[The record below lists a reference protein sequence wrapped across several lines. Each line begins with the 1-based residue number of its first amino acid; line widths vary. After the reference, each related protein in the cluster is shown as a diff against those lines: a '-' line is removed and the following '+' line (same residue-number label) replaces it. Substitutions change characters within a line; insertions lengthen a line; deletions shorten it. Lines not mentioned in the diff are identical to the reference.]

1 MNNFSRNLALWVIIG
16 LLVVALFQ
24 LFQSSGQQ
32 AGSQKLAFSDF
43 VGQVESDQVQD
54 VTIQG
59 REITG
64 TLRNGASF
72 ETYAPDDPNLV
83 QRLTDHNVRITAA
96 PREEVHPLLGILLS
110 WFPMLLLIGVW
121 IFFMRQM
128 QGGGTAGRWAL
139 AGPRRKPADRKA
151 GPCDI

>member
-96 PREEVHPLLGILLS
+96 PREEVHPLLGMLLS
-110 WFPMLLLIGVW
+110 WLPFIVIVGVW
-121 IFFMRQM
+121 IFLHAPD
-128 QGGGTAGRWAL
+128 AGRRAAVRWAL
-139 AGPRRKPADRKA
+139 ASPRPS
-151 GPCDI
+151 C